1 MVYKRKNARRLMPYD
16 IYAKIVVELRPLKYP
31 VVVFK
36 QYHKPD
42 KTFDKRIVSRKPCR
56 RAN

>member
-1 MVYKRKNARRLMPYD
+1 MPYD